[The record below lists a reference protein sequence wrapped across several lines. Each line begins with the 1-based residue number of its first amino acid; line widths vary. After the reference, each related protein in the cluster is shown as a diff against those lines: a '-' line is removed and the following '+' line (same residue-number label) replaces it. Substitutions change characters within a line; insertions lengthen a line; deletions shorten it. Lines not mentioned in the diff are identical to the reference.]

1 MTRPHRALAVRAFAL
16 PAIALA
22 ALALGTTAPRARA
35 QELQIAI
42 PAELTGSGA
51 SVGVLWRNG
60 AEMAIDDINAK
71 GGILGHKLTYTVYDT
86 QTNPSVSRAVIQKA
100 LDGHPYAVLGPVY
113 SGSVKVDEPLTQK
126 AGITEIMGGV
136 ADDLTTQGDP
146 TIFRTTLAQSL
157 ALPPAVTYMKDMLH
171 AKRVA
176 MIWVNDDYGIG
187 GHKAM
192 QALLAKA
199 GMDLVVDDSSEAGQ
213 VSFAP
218 DILKIRA
225 AHPDVVFVYLHEE
238 ENARLMKA
246 LKQNGIK
253 APVVGGTVTDQQTI
267 KLAGDAAEGA
277 LSIGGMDISAPVP
290 AIAEFHKRFVDRFH
304 VEPDHNA
311 LQAYMAVWMIK
322 AGTEKMGKADPQ
334 GLAAAL
340 HGMTITPEEQP
351 GIMVPMHILAN
362 GDIDNGALLTTVKGG
377 QQVVL
382 KVIPPAAH

>member
-1 MTRPHRALAVRAFAL
+1 MKRPYRALNSRALAL
-16 PAIALA
+16 PAMALA
-22 ALALGTTAPRARA
+22 ALALGATAPKA
-35 QELQIAI
+35 QAQQLQIAI

-51 SVGVLWRNG
+51 SVGVLWRDG

-71 GGILGHKLTYTVYDT
+71 GGILGHKLASTAYDT

-113 SGSVKVDEPLTQK
+113 SGSVKVDEALTQQ

-136 ADDLTTQGDP
+136 ADDLTKAGDP

-157 ALPPAVTYMKDMLH
+157 ALPPAVTYMKDTLH
-171 AKRVA
+171 AKKVA
-176 MIWVNDDYGIG
+176 MVWVNDDYGIG

-192 QALLAKA
+192 QALLKDA
-199 GMDLVVDDSSEAGQ
+199 GMELVVDDSSEAGQ

-225 AHPDVVFVYLHEE
+225 AKPDVIFVYLHEE

-246 LKQNGIK
+246 LVQNGIK
-253 APVVGGTVTDQQTI
+253 APVMGGTVTDQQTI
-267 KLAGDAAEGA
+267 KLAGDAASGA
-277 LSIGGMDISAPVP
+277 LSIGGLDISAPVP
-290 AIAEFHKRFVDRFH
+290 AIADFHKRFVDRFH

-311 LQAYMAVWMIK
+311 LQAYMGMWMIK
-322 AGTEKMGKADPQ
+322 AGTEKMGKADAQ

-340 HGMTITPEEQP
+340 HGMTITPDQQP

-362 GDIDNGALLTTVKGG
+362 GDVDNGALLTTVKDG

-382 KVIPPAAH
+382 KVIPPAQ

>member
-1 MTRPHRALAVRAFAL
+1 MSRSRPGPSPYALAL
-16 PAIALA
+16 PALALA
-22 ALALGTTAPRARA
+22 AIGLATTAPKAMA
-35 QELQIAI
+35 QDLQIAI

-51 SVGVLWRNG
+51 SVGVLWRDG
-60 AEMAIDDINAK
+60 AEMAIDELNAK

-113 SGSVKVDEPLTQK
+113 SGSVMVDEPLTQK

-136 ADDLTTQGDP
+136 ADNLTAAGDP
-146 TIFRTTLAQSL
+146 TIFRTTAAQSQVL
-157 ALPPAVTYMKDMLH
+157 MPAVIYMKDTLH

-176 MIWVNDDYGIG
+176 MVWVNDDYGIG

-192 QALLAKA
+192 QADLKTA
-199 GMDLVVDDSSEAGQ
+199 GLQLVVDDSAEAGQ
-213 VSFAP
+213 ISFAP

-225 AHPDVVFVYLHEE
+225 AHPDAIFVYLHEE
-238 ENARLMKA
+238 ENARLMKG
-246 LKQNGIK
+246 LKQQGIK
-253 APVVGGTVTDQQTI
+253 SPIMGGTVTDQQTI
-267 KLAGDAAEGA
+267 KLAGGAAEGA

-290 AIAEFHKRFVDRFH
+290 AVAAFHKRFLARFH

-322 AGTEKMGKADPQ
+322 AGTEKMGKADAK

-340 HGMTITPEEQP
+340 HGMTITPDKQP
-351 GIMVPMHILAN
+351 GILFPMHILAN
-362 GDIDNGALLTTVKGG
+362 GDIDNGSLLTTVKGG

-382 KVIPPAAH
+382 KVIPPAQ